1 MAYAH
6 VQHHHE
12 NQSSASQTPLKEYR
26 YLFFVLFCVF
36 TSLAVIGQVL
46 FMEWRSWLPGAEGSR
61 SMFESVKSAVYTVIS
76 QLS

>member
-1 MAYAH
+1 MTYTL
-6 VQHHHE
+6 VQH
-12 NQSSASQTPLKEYR
+12 QSSVSEAPTKEYR

-36 TSLAVIGQVL
+36 TSLAMIGQVL

-61 SMFESVKSAVYTVIS
+61 PMFESVKSAVYTVIS

>member
-6 VQHHHE
+6 VQHPAP
-12 NQSSASQTPLKEYR
+12 ASQTPIKEYR

-36 TSLAVIGQVL
+36 TSLAMIGQVL

>member
-6 VQHHHE
+6 IQH
-12 NQSSASQTPLKEYR
+12 QTSVSQTPIKEYR

-36 TSLAVIGQVL
+36 TSLAMIGQVL

-61 SMFESVKSAVYTVIS
+61 PMFESVRSAVYTVIS